1 MKDAYDLV
9 KETGVVLEMCPTSNI
24 QTKAIEGFSQ
34 YPLYDFYKDGINLS
48 INTDNRTVSNI
59 DLSNEIKVISDK
71 FNMSKEEYTDIYLNT
86 VDATFA
92 DELTK
97 EWLRKLI

>member
-24 QTKAIEGFSQ
+24 QTKAIESFSK

-59 DLSNEIKVISDK
+59 DLSNEIKVISDE
-71 FNMSKEEYTDIYLNT
+71 FNMSKEEYIDIYLNT
-86 VDATFA
+86 VDATFS

-97 EWLRKLI
+97 EWLRGLI